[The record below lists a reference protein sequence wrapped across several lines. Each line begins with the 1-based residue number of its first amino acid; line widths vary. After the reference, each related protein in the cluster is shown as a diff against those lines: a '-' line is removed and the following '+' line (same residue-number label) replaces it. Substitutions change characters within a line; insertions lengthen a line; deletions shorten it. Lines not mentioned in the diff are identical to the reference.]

1 MAWDLN
7 RYTAS
12 IKNMVAQQT
21 IWGFMKPISNQLWI
35 FVKSLF
41 QRSQQVGCQQNT
53 GAQKHLPFR
62 QCKMGSL
69 GLPGHMLRGTKNRFQ
84 QKRNFL
90 LESYDFISGVFSWV
104 SFLCPVASAI
114 DGLIIGTKAALR
126 HHTRGRHHTHPVR
139 YLVRHLGVFKVTGVF
154 WFGIG
159 FHFRFWII
167 LLKSHIF
174 GPEQNYG
181 WIVHSFTSNLI
192 GSFLRL
198 WQTRTTPSS
207 HHHGS
212 PTRLWP
218 WNPWRLRF
226 PKAKAATNS
235 APRPQKLWT
244 GKMLWNHHPLR
255 SQSVIPFPHN

>member
-1 MAWDLN
+1 
-7 RYTAS
+7 
-12 IKNMVAQQT
+12 
-21 IWGFMKPISNQLWI
+21 MKPISNQLWI
-35 FVKSLF
+35 FVKSPF

-53 GAQKHLPFR
+53 AAQKHLPFR
-62 QCKMGSL
+62 QCKMGLL
-69 GLPGHMLRGTKNRFQ
+69 GLPRGTKNRFQ
-84 QKRNFL
+84 QKRNFH
-90 LESYDFISGVFSWV
+90 LESYHFISFRKKKMCFVGSVFSRR
-104 SFLCPVASAI
+104 PVASAI

-126 HHTRGRHHTHPVR
+126 HYTRGRHHTHPVR

-154 WFGIG
+154 SFGIG

-174 GPEQNYG
+174 GPEQNNG

-255 SQSVIPFPHN
+255 PPNSGLFHSQSIISFPHN